1 MVVRF
6 GIRNKNVISME
17 RKELLAFRGIVDS
30 LFKGK
35 DVFVMGGYLLEKEHL
50 MFLERVH
57 RVYPHLTRDD
67 TLIMLLVRMR
77 FRNTEIARMLHV
89 KPASFRLRR
98 WRLKKKLGDS
108 GMDLRCMIMKL

>member
-1 MVVRF
+1 
-6 GIRNKNVISME
+6 ME
-17 RKELLAFRGIVDS
+17 RKVLLAFRGIVDS

-89 KPASFRLRR
+89 KPASFRLAAEVEAEEETGRFR
-98 WRLKKKLGDS
+98 HGFKVYDNEVVGTWT
-108 GMDLRCMIMKL
+108 C

>member
-1 MVVRF
+1 
-6 GIRNKNVISME
+6 ME
-17 RKELLAFRGIVDS
+17 RKVLLAFRGIVDS

-77 FRNTEIARMLHV
+77 FRNTEIVQLSCTNGPTSAVKRMLHV

>member
-1 MVVRF
+1 
-6 GIRNKNVISME
+6 ME
-17 RKELLAFRGIVDS
+17 RKVLLAFRGIVDS

-77 FRNTEIARMLHV
+77 FRNTEIAQMLHETGI
-89 KPASFRLRR
+89 F
-98 WRLKKKLGDS
+98 
-108 GMDLRCMIMKL
+108 

>member
-1 MVVRF
+1 
-6 GIRNKNVISME
+6 ME
-17 RKELLAFRGIVDS
+17 RKVLLAFRGIVDS

-77 FRNTEIARMLHV
+77 FRFVSAKCSRMRASAI
-89 KPASFRLRR
+89 PANLLTSASCRV
-98 WRLKKKLGDS
+98 
-108 GMDLRCMIMKL
+108 

>member
-1 MVVRF
+1 
-6 GIRNKNVISME
+6 ME
-17 RKELLAFRGIVDS
+17 RKVLLAFRGIVDS

-50 MFLERVH
+50 MFLERV
-57 RVYPHLTRDD
+57 
-67 TLIMLLVRMR
+67 LVRMR

>member
-1 MVVRF
+1 
-6 GIRNKNVISME
+6 ME
-17 RKELLAFRGIVDS
+17 RKVLLAFRGIVDS

-89 KPASFRLRR
+89 KPGFTAYRSRSNDGSSIVMLTGIPVPSVEISRYSSSFA
-98 WRLKKKLGDS
+98 
-108 GMDLRCMIMKL
+108 

>member
-1 MVVRF
+1 
-6 GIRNKNVISME
+6 ME
-17 RKELLAFRGIVDS
+17 RKVLLAFRGIVDS

-67 TLIMLLVRMR
+67 TLIMLL
-77 FRNTEIARMLHV
+77 ARMLHV